1 MISTSQLDLV
11 EEAVDV
17 LQAVVPEE
25 DDLAFGDQLGPGDHE
40 LHYIVEMPAELKDD
54 DGHLPLAL
62 LELPGIHVDLLEP
75 GEVELAWRDVVAVR
89 PEEHDGN
96 VELLKDLDGGLRVVV
111 GCAVEEDHGLLP
123 PIRLELVELLHEGH
137 EVDLHDAGVTVG
149 LGQRHVGV
157 AVCVDAHDH
166 RDPRAHEDARHSIR
180 RPTLLPLH
188 SSEVAHPKPGLV
200 NVEEA
205 VAGLLELDEL
215 EGPLLAEDEVL
226 SGVGVV

>member
-1 MISTSQLDLV
+1 M

-54 DGHLPLAL
+54 VGHLPLAL
-62 LELPGIHVDLLEP
+62 LELPRIHVGLLEP
-75 GEVELAWRDVVAVR
+75 CEVELARRNVVTVG
-89 PEEHDGN
+89 PEEHHGN
-96 VELLKDLDGGLRVVV
+96 VELLEDLDGGLGVVV

-123 PIRLELVELLHEGH
+123 PIRLELVQLLHEGH

-157 AVCVDAHDH
+157 AICVDAHDH
-166 RDPRAHEDARHSIR
+166 RDPRAQEDGSNSIG
-180 RPTLLPLH
+180 RPMIPPLH
-188 SSEVAHPKPGLV
+188 PTEVAHPKPGLV
-200 NVEEA
+200 DVEEA
-205 VAGLLELDEL
+205 VAGLPELDEL
-215 EGPLLAEDEVL
+215 EGPLLPEDEVL